1 MYHAICSCATHEL
14 CMYTE
19 WITGVQRKLT
29 IESKR
34 CRRLHQ
40 GEVLSNIIYIYISI
54 YIYIYIYISIY
65 IYIYIYVRACVWGGG
80 VVCVCLIHLLGKD
93 HI

>member
-1 MYHAICSCATHEL
+1 MYFAICSCATHEL

-40 GEVLSNIIYIYISI
+40 GEVLSNIIYIYI
-54 YIYIYIYISIY
+54 YIYIYISIY
-65 IYIYIYVRACVWGGG
+65 IYMCVRVCVWGGG
-80 VVCVCLIHLLGKD
+80 GRVCVCDTFIRERSY
-93 HI
+93 IIWYIY